1 MAIKFNIKAL
11 EDVEEGLRSQYKA
24 VDAADPSKGFV
35 LDVDGLP
42 QQEDVG
48 ALKRALDHERSNAK
62 EAIEK
67 ARREGNTAEMEALR
81 KSYDGKVA
89 DLQKQIKDVELKA
102 RGSLHDKTVSELAL
116 ELGGAKFAKVLEP
129 HLRSRVSIESPDGTD
144 IVRFLSP
151 DGKASALSRED
162 LKKEFE
168 TSEIFAPLIQGGRAS
183 GSGTPGGGS
192 SSGGAGGSAGG
203 SANPLPNNPTPADK
217 VAWLRQQNVPGF
229 KAQA

>member
-1 MAIKFNIKAL
+1 M
-11 EDVEEGLRSQYKA
+11 
-24 VDAADPSKGFV
+24 

-48 ALKRALDHERSNAK
+48 ALKRSLEHAKREKAEAL
-62 EAIEK
+62 EK
-67 ARREGNTAEMEALR
+67 ARKASEDTEAVR
-81 KSYDGKVA
+81 SSFDGKIA

-203 SANPLPNNPTPADK
+203 SANPLPNNASPADK

>member
-11 EDVEEGLRSQYKA
+11 EDVDEGLRSQYKA

-48 ALKRALDHERSNAK
+48 ALKRSLEHAKREKAEAL
-62 EAIEK
+62 EK
-67 ARREGNTAEMEALR
+67 ARKASEDTEAVR
-81 KSYDGKVA
+81 SSFDGKIA

-203 SANPLPNNPTPADK
+203 SANPLPNNASPADK